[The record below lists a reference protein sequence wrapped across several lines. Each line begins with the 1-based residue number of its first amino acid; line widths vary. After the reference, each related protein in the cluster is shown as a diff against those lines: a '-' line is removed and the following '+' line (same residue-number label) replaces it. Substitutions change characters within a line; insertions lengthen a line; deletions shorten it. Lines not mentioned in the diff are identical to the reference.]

1 MEIWKDIP
9 GYDGRYQVSDHG
21 GVRSVDWTE
30 IVKNKWGGCNVRKTS
45 GAVLT
50 TQIGDKGRLFV
61 TLSKNRKTVRRTI
74 ASLVALAFIGPR
86 LNGLLVLHK
95 DGNNQNNMLTNLRYG
110 TQADNMEDARGHGT
124 LCQGETQWFA
134 KLTAQDVLFIR
145 ASMRTCSALAKMF
158 SVTPAAISLIRKRKN
173 WAHI

>member
-9 GYDGRYQVSDHG
+9 GYEGRYQVSDHG
-21 GVRSVDWTE
+21 SVRSIDWVE
-30 IVKNKWGGCNVRKTS
+30 IVKNKWGGNNVRRTL
-45 GAVLT
+45 GVVFTA
-50 TQIGDKGRLFV
+50 QIGDKGRLFV
-61 TLSKNRKTVRRTI
+61 TLTKNRKSVRRTI

-86 LNGLLVLHK
+86 PKGLLVLHT
-95 DGNNQNNMLTNLRYG
+95 DGDNQNNTLSNLRYG
-110 TQADNMEDARGHGT
+110 TQADNMEDARKHGT

-145 ASMRTCSALAKMF
+145 ASMHTGRALAKMF
-158 SVTPAAISLIRKRKN
+158 AVTPAAISLIRKRKN